1 MPPRL
6 LFITITITIIM
17 TITTT
22 ITIIS
27 FTVITVLYF
36 QPFLLPLAGLP
47 IGSAS
52 RILLQVLFL
61 PFVIWKRCQV
71 PFDNKRQYQVSL
83 YLQKNNS
90 IKYAPSTY
98 LVAQTDDLSDID
110 IWMSMSII
118 YISKSKWQRNIV
130 QRCATKYHVCQI
142 TMMPSSSETETKH
155 CI

>member
-6 LFITITITIIM
+6 LFITIIIIM

-83 YLQKNNS
+83 YLQKKQFNQ
-90 IKYAPSTY
+90 I
-98 LVAQTDDLSDID
+98 
-110 IWMSMSII
+110 
-118 YISKSKWQRNIV
+118 
-130 QRCATKYHVCQI
+130 CTKYLLSRPNRWSLWYWYLDVYVDHLYFQI
-142 TMMPSSSETETKH
+142 QVTEKYSTAMCYQVPCVPDNNDAK
-155 CI
+155 